1 MHGFESRIYQEM
13 RELIEE
19 LIIPTQTNPE
29 EPSETP
35 GPPDSGLAIV
45 PFVREGDEV
54 VGRILAR
61 LLEAEGINSNLLS
74 WRTLHGE
81 KIQRLKELE
90 ARYVVLSAIES
101 RSVIAVG
108 KMTRSIQ
115 TLLPDAVIVVGL
127 WSLPP
132 TGAARLIRKIRE
144 SGVGGIYTNLD
155 HAVRGIALLA
165 SPTPQEPHSGPV
177 PE

>member
-1 MHGFESRIYQEM
+1 M

-61 LLEAEGINSNLLS
+61 LLEAEGINSNLLP
-74 WRTLHGE
+74 WRTLHAE
-81 KIQRLKELE
+81 KIKRLKELE

-101 RSVIAVG
+101 RPVIAVG
-108 KMTRSIQ
+108 KMT
-115 TLLPDAVIVVGL
+115 
-127 WSLPP
+127 PP
-132 TGAARLIRKIRE
+132 
-144 SGVGGIYTNLD
+144 S
-155 HAVRGIALLA
+155 
-165 SPTPQEPHSGPV
+165 
-177 PE
+177 